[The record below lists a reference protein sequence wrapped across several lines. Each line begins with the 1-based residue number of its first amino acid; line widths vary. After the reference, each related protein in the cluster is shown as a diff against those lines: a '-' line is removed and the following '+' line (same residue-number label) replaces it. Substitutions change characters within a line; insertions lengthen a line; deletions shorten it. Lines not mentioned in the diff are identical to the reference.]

1 MNDAQHPAE
10 SGLPSPATTN
20 SSGTAGPTGFPSR
33 VRGCLLGGSL
43 GDQLGYPVTASSL
56 AGIRIR
62 FGAEGLRSFD
72 QLPDGARI
80 SGTTQLALYTLDALV
95 EALEWANSGTAAD
108 ETACL
113 WLSYLRWY
121 AGQEGRFPETAPQP
135 LPRWIDE
142 RQLLHQRR
150 SPSSACLAA
159 LATGE
164 MGSRARP
171 LNPAAEGAESV
182 ARSAAFGLLPH
193 VAPEFAA
200 RLAVHGAALTH
211 GHPVAQQ
218 GAAAFSGMIR
228 LLAHEGASPARAAAA
243 VLAGMESDPEASRL
257 AGRLRAALRLG
268 ESGQVPAEERRDAL
282 GAGLAADEALA
293 VALYAVLAGEDPDP
307 QEHFRS
313 TLTLAIND
321 DGDSSSVGSIAGS
334 LLGAY
339 YGEAAL
345 PPAWL
350 ASAEGTDEVTAMAAL
365 FLAQTA

>member
-1 MNDAQHPAE
+1 MNNAQHPAE
-10 SGLPSPATTN
+10 SGIPSTGAPD
-20 SSGTAGPTGFPSR
+20 SSGTASPIDFPSR

-56 AGIRIR
+56 EGIRIR
-62 FGAEGLRSFD
+62 FGADGLRSLD
-72 QLPDGARI
+72 QLPGGARI
-80 SGTTQLALYTLDALV
+80 SGTTQLALYTLDALI

-121 AGQEGRFPETAPQP
+121 AGLEGRFPETAPEP

-142 RQLLHQRR
+142 QQLLHERR
-150 SPSSACLAA
+150 SPSAACLAA

-171 LNPAAEGAESV
+171 LNAAAEGAESV

-193 VAPEFAA
+193 VAPEFTA
-200 RLAVHGAALTH
+200 RLAVHAAALTH

-218 GAAAFSGMIR
+218 GAAAFSGMVR
-228 LLAHEGASPARAAAA
+228 LLAHEDASPAQAAAA
-243 VLAGMESDPEASRL
+243 VLAGMESDPEAARL
-257 AGRLRAALRLG
+257 ARRLRAALRLG
-268 ESGQVPAEERRDAL
+268 GSGQVPADELRDAL

-293 VALYAVLAGEDPDP
+293 VALYAVLAGSDPDP

-313 TLTLAIND
+313 TLALAIND
-321 DGDSSSVGSIAGS
+321 DGDSSSIGSMAGS

-350 ASAEGTDEVTAMAAL
+350 ASAEGTEEVIGMAAR

>member
-1 MNDAQHPAE
+1 VNDAQQPAE
-10 SGLPSPATTN
+10 AGSPSPSTPD
-20 SSGTAGPTGFPSR
+20 SSGAAGPAGFSAR

-43 GDQLGYPVTASSL
+43 GDQLGYPVTAASRE
-56 AGIRIR
+56 GIRIR
-62 FGAEGLRSFD
+62 FGSEGLRGFD
-72 QLPDGARI
+72 QLPEGARM

-121 AGQEGRFPETAPQP
+121 AGQEGGYPETAPQP
-135 LPRWIDE
+135 LPRWIDQQ
-142 RQLLHQRR
+142 RLLHERR
-150 SPSSACLAA
+150 SPSAVCLAA

-171 LNPAAEGAESV
+171 LNPAAEGADSV

-193 VAPEFAA
+193 VAPEFAS

-211 GHPVAQQ
+211 GHPVAQHS
-218 GAAAFSGMIR
+218 AAAFSAMVR
-228 LLAHEGASPARAAAA
+228 LLTHEGASPVQAATA
-243 VLAGMESDPEASRL
+243 VLAGMGTEPESSRL
-257 AGRLRAALRLG
+257 ADRIRAALRLG
-268 ESGQVPAEERRDAL
+268 GAGQVPGKELRDAL

-293 VALYAVLAGEDPDP
+293 VALYAVLAGGDPDP
-307 QEHFRS
+307 QEHFRR
-313 TLTLAIND
+313 TIALAIND
-321 DGDSSSVGSIAGS
+321 DGDSSSAGSIAGS

-339 YGEAAL
+339 HGEAAL
-345 PPAWL
+345 PPEWI
-350 ASAEGTDEVTAMAAL
+350 ASAEGIEEINGMAAL